1 MSPEQL
7 EVYTKNIL
15 ALEKQKKKKPKKSR
29 ISENMEMTNK
39 EPTEQKEIP
48 PDSDEVKIRS
58 KKS

>member
-15 ALEKQKKKKPKKSR
+15 ALEKQKKKKPQKSR
-29 ISENMEMTNK
+29 ISENMEMKNK

>member
-15 ALEKQKKKKPKKSR
+15 ALEKQKKKKLQKSR